1 MQLAVC
7 VEAGSNSE
15 QLRREGAVLV
25 QRDESRNYTA
35 PSFDVSP
42 NNLSKTVFLFVSF
55 FFLFFFSDFLYS
67 TVTQLD

>member
-42 NNLSKTVFLFVSF
+42 NNLSKTGF
-55 FFLFFFSDFLYS
+55 FFVVCFFSDFLYS
-67 TVTQLD
+67 MVTQLD

>member
-1 MQLAVC
+1 MSLMQLAVC
-7 VEAGSNSE
+7 VEAGSNGK

-42 NNLSKTVFLFVSF
+42 NNLSKT
-55 FFLFFFSDFLYS
+55 FFFSDFLSS